1 LSPLAADEIRVVPAA
16 LDTEAAI
23 QAARFE
29 TLSDD
34 ERQRAARFVFD
45 VHRRRF
51 IAARGLLRER
61 IAGLLGA
68 APEALRFAYGVA
80 GKPSLA
86 WPETSLHFNVSHSGD
101 RAVLA
106 FSHALELGVDIE
118 KARDDVDHVAI
129 SERFFSP
136 AERRALEREPAE
148 RRSRAFFE
156 IWTRKEAFVKAR
168 GGGLTIALDSF
179 DVSLGEPARLLRI
192 AGLSEVADV
201 ARLET
206 LPAPDGYCAAI
217 AILGRGGRLQL
228 EPAPA

>member
-1 LSPLAADEIRVVPAA
+1 MPPLSTDEVRVVPAA
-16 LDTEAAI
+16 LDAPTPT
-23 QAARFE
+23 QARLLE
-29 TLSDD
+29 TLSAD
-34 ERQRAARFVFD
+34 ERQRAERFVFD

-61 IAGLLGA
+61 IGALLGA
-68 APEALRFAYGVA
+68 APGALRFEYGAA
-80 GKPSLA
+80 GKPCLA
-86 WPETSLHFNVSHSGD
+86 WPKTTLRFNLSHSGD

-106 FSHALELGVDIE
+106 FSGDFELGVDIE
-118 KARDDVDHVAI
+118 RARDDIDHTAI

-136 AERRALEREPAE
+136 AECLALEREPVE

-192 AGLSEVADV
+192 AGEPETGNVG
-201 ARLET
+201 RLET

-228 EPAPA
+228 ESAPA